1 MAVSN
6 CDVERQASTSII
18 HGGKYLSFTLAD
30 ETYGLE
36 IIKVREII
44 GQAQITAVPQTPDYV
59 LGVMNLRGQIIL
71 VVDLKRKFGI
81 AEKEH
86 HEQSCIVV
94 VELDGKHKKRHVGI
108 VVDSVD
114 EVLDINAE
122 DIEEVPEFGSAVN
135 TEFIVGIGKMGA
147 SVKILLDIDK
157 VLTLSDMMAIGQH
170 SVE

>member
-1 MAVSN
+1 MAAINGDPGV
-6 CDVERQASTSII
+6 QASTAVM

-30 ETYGLE
+30 ETYGLK

-81 AEKEH
+81 GQKEH
-86 HEQSCIVV
+86 NEQSCIVV
-94 VELDGKHKKRHVGI
+94 VELDGEHKKRHIGI

-114 EVLDINAE
+114 EVLDIHDEAIE
-122 DIEEVPEFGSAVN
+122 DVPEFGSAVN
-135 TEFIVGIGKMGA
+135 TEFIIGIGKIGA

-157 VLTLSDMMAIGQH
+157 VLTLGDLMDIDRHPA
-170 SVE
+170 E